1 MFFCSFPRKL
11 SQEVFGVVPGSGSE
25 GHNRMF
31 PQKGVMFL
39 VVLVTDNVA
48 HLEHNPHQILAG
60 ILCKIRVDNVPTRF
74 YGNMIQELRNIAP

>member
-1 MFFCSFPRKL
+1 
-11 SQEVFGVVPGSGSE
+11 
-25 GHNRMF
+25 MF

-48 HLEHNPHQILAG
+48 QLEHNPHQILAG
-60 ILCKIRVDNVPTRF
+60 FLCKIRVDNVPTRF